1 MCTFAKSQCV
11 SEDGK
16 RRRREGGKE
25 QEEEEDRDVVV
36 GKSKT
41 NPKQHVVIYTNV
53 TYVGVY
59 SNLKQPLHRFPSW
72 HPTRESY

>member
-16 RRRREGGKE
+16 RRRREGGEE
-25 QEEEEDRDVVV
+25 QEEEDRDVVER
-36 GKSKT
+36 KSKT

-53 TYVGVY
+53 TYVGV
-59 SNLKQPLHRFPSW
+59 SNLKQPLHSFSSW
-72 HPTRESY
+72 HPTRASY